1 MHGEDE
7 DSESEHEQ
15 QIDFEV
21 VGVLKPTGTPT
32 DRAIFINLAGFFR
45 LHGFADYYYE
55 DRNGQNYTQFP
66 IGSALPEMFE
76 KGEAPGG
83 GKYKFSA
90 GGNLR
95 QDAPFEAVIGAAVAQ
110 KTRLKPGDTIYPTSV
125 ATGPNQKRL
134 IKIVGVLAPT
144 ESAHDGGIFIHE
156 AGFAQIR
163 GDADPPPPH
172 KLAEGEKPAPH
183 LDKEAKIS
191 AILIASNNEDYTR
204 AAEFPNRINDE
215 LDAQAVAPAK
225 EIAALLE
232 GIVGNIQLVLLILAV
247 LIVVVAGIGILVS
260 IYNSMNDRRHEIA
273 VMRALG
279 ARRSTVMA
287 IILLESILL
296 ALGGGAIGLVLGHG
310 LTAILAPVI
319 AANTHVSVNAL
330 QFQGSELILI
340 PGLIALAS
348 LVGYLPAV
356 IAYRTDVAQSL
367 ISSP

>member
-1 MHGEDE
+1 
-7 DSESEHEQ
+7 
-15 QIDFEV
+15 
-21 VGVLKPTGTPT
+21 
-32 DRAIFINLAGFFR
+32 
-45 LHGFADYYYE
+45 
-55 DRNGQNYTQFP
+55 
-66 IGSALPEMFE
+66 
-76 KGEAPGG
+76 
-83 GKYKFSA
+83 
-90 GGNLR
+90 
-95 QDAPFEAVIGAAVAQ
+95 
-110 KTRLKPGDTIYPTSV
+110 
-125 ATGPNQKRL
+125 
-134 IKIVGVLAPT
+134 
-144 ESAHDGGIFIHE
+144 
-156 AGFAQIR
+156 
-163 GDADPPPPH
+163 
-172 KLAEGEKPAPH
+172 
-183 LDKEAKIS
+183 LDKEPKIS
-191 AILIASNNEDYTR
+191 AILIASNNEDITR
-204 AAEFPNRINDE
+204 AAEFPSKISEE
-215 LDAQAVAPAK
+215 LDAQAVAPVK

-296 ALGGGAIGLVLGHG
+296 ALGGGAIGLVLGHS